1 MPMYRL
7 LNDVWEF
14 FFSSHG
20 YMQIKCVSLT
30 CAVQKI
36 FAERNK
42 ISISHGYIELD
53 ASSLI
58 TFALKIFRYER
69 KFHSL
74 QIYIRI
80 KIGKLYKFVLWIL
93 IFPQNTLV
101 Y

>member
-58 TFALKIFRYER
+58 TFALKIFGMRENFTLYRYIYEL
-69 KFHSL
+69 KQGNYISL
-74 QIYIRI
+74 SCEFWYFRRI
-80 KIGKLYKFVLWIL
+80 L
-93 IFPQNTLV
+93 
-101 Y
+101 

>member
-1 MPMYRL
+1 
-7 LNDVWEF
+7 
-14 FFSSHG
+14 
-20 YMQIKCVSLT
+20 MQIKCVSLT
-30 CAVQKI
+30 CAVQKN

-58 TFALKIFRYER
+58 TFALKFFRYER

-80 KIGKLYKFVLWIL
+80 KIGKLYKFVL
-93 IFPQNTLV
+93 
-101 Y
+101 